1 MLHRWATLISV
12 PTAVVLVVGADGV
25 RATLAMA
32 VFCAGATTMLAVSAL
47 VHMRDWPR
55 ERVEMLVRLDHSAI
69 FLTFATSATP
79 VALLAMDAPISG
91 WMLGFAWA
99 GALLGIAAEWTP
111 LHPPR
116 GWMNAVYIAFGASM
130 LVFGPW
136 LLSAL
141 DTAALLLLLG
151 GGAAYTVGAV
161 IVGSRK
167 PDPWSD
173 VFGYHEI
180 WHVLVVVAVG
190 AHYGLAGTLSWSSA

>member
-1 MLHRWATLISV
+1 M
-12 PTAVVLVVGADGV
+12 PTAVVLVVGADGL

-32 VFCAGATTMLAVSAL
+32 VFCAGATTMLAVSAV
-47 VHMRDWPR
+47 VHLRDWPPAQ
-55 ERVEMLVRLDHSAI
+55 VETLVRLDHSAI

-79 VALLAMDAPISG
+79 VALLALDAPVSG

-99 GALLGIAAEWTP
+99 GALLGIAAEWLP
-111 LHPPR
+111 MHPPK
-116 GWMNAVYIAFGASM
+116 GWMNAAYIVFGVSM

-141 DTAALLLLLG
+141 SALGLVLLFG
-151 GGAAYTVGAV
+151 GGIAYTVGAV
-161 IVGSRK
+161 IVGSRR
-167 PDPWSD
+167 PDPWSE

-190 AHYGLAGTLSWSSA
+190 AHYGLAGTLSWSAS

>member
-1 MLHRWATLISV
+1 V
-12 PTAVVLVVGADGV
+12 PTAIVLIVGADGV
-25 RATLAMA
+25 RATLAMT
-32 VFCAGATTMLAVSAL
+32 VFCLGATTMLAVSAL
-47 VHMRDWPR
+47 VHLRDWPA

-79 VALLAMDAPISG
+79 VALLALDAPISG

-99 GALLGIAAEWTP
+99 GALLGIVAEWIP

-116 GWMNAVYIAFGASM
+116 GWMNTAYIAFGVSM

-141 DTAALLLLLG
+141 SLSGLILLLA
-151 GGAAYTVGAV
+151 GGAAYIAGAV
-161 IVGSRK
+161 VVGSRK
-167 PDPWSD
+167 PDPWTD

-190 AHYGLAGTLSWSSA
+190 AHYGLAGTLSWSPS